1 MCRWLPGCLFG
12 AKAAGSCRD
21 EPGTTRPG
29 IARELIATSRQGPRH
44 PPSTLRPHAGHPH
57 PDPAPWLGCRH
68 VLRHLLG
75 VPGEDKMWIWGHGE
89 ATWATGQRLCC
100 AAATGRRPGEALGKG
115 RAGSSS
121 GARDSR
127 SHHGSRCLGVWEL
140 NCLSVWA
147 RSPPSAP
154 GGWLQ
159 AGRAAW
165 VLLPALPLLLGGAR
179 RGQGGLRGALRTVPR
194 RGQAGGHPLLAATPS
209 PALRARQA
217 PAPAAAKNTVLQQGS
232 PGRGKLWAAGGR
244 AGLFSEGCGPIPG
257 RSILIQP
264 AQVQQSSPEAP
275 YLGPGGRR
283 GWELNREH
291 CPREEEGRERM

>member
-1 MCRWLPGCLFG
+1 MP
-12 AKAAGSCRD
+12 
-21 EPGTTRPG
+21 E
-29 IARELIATSRQGPRH
+29 
-44 PPSTLRPHAGHPH
+44 
-57 PDPAPWLGCRH
+57 
-68 VLRHLLG
+68 
-75 VPGEDKMWIWGHGE
+75 
-89 ATWATGQRLCC
+89 C
-100 AAATGRRPGEALGKG
+100 A
-115 RAGSSS
+115 
-121 GARDSR
+121 
-127 SHHGSRCLGVWEL
+127 
-140 NCLSVWA
+140 A

-165 VLLPALPLLLGGAR
+165 VLLPALTLLLGGAR
-179 RGQGGLRGALRTVPR
+179 RGQGGLRGALRTVPC

-209 PALRARQA
+209 PALGARRA

-291 CPREEEGRERM
+291 CPREEEGRERMCALSSAASGARQRHGAARGTPSVGCLSRAACPHSP